1 MINRARLLRRSRD
14 HFFAWLPALMMGV
27 FALGTWWLV
36 RSAPQ
41 IAPPAAQQAP
51 ADEPDYFMRDFTVQ
65 TFASDGQL
73 RSRITGAQG
82 RHYPATQ
89 TLHVRTPRLQAWG
102 EGGELA
108 TASAESAT
116 AKDDGS
122 EVELIGHARVERQAA
137 PASQGAP
144 AVVFEGERLLA
155 FINDERVISHEP
167 VQITRGPDRFT
178 GDAFEYDRAS
188 GIAQLKGRVRGAIAP
203 RR

>member
-65 TFASDGQL
+65 TFAPDGQL
-73 RSRITGAQG
+73 RTRITGAQG

-108 TASAESAT
+108 TATAESAT

-122 EVELIGHARVERQAA
+122 EVELIGHARVER
-137 PASQGAP
+137 QGAP

>member
-1 MINRARLLRRSRD
+1 MCSSDL
-14 HFFAWLPALMMGV
+14 WLPALMMGV

-41 IAPPAAQQAP
+41 IVPPAAQQAP

-65 TFASDGQL
+65 TFAPDGQL
-73 RSRITGAQG
+73 RTRITGAQG

-108 TASAESAT
+108 TATAESAT

-144 AVVFEGERLLA
+144 AVEIG
-155 FINDERVISHEP
+155 
-167 VQITRGPDRFT
+167 
-178 GDAFEYDRAS
+178 RAH
-188 GIAQLKGRVRGAIAP
+188 V
-203 RR
+203 

>member
-41 IAPPAAQQAP
+41 IVPPAAQQAP

-65 TFASDGQL
+65 TFAPDGQL

-108 TASAESAT
+108 TATAESAT

-122 EVELIGHARVERQAA
+122 EVELIGHARVER
-137 PASQGAP
+137 QGAP

>member
-41 IAPPAAQQAP
+41 IVPPAAQQAP

-65 TFASDGQL
+65 TFAPDGQL

-108 TASAESAT
+108 TAESAT

>member
-1 MINRARLLRRSRD
+1 MINRARLRRRSRD

-41 IAPPAAQQAP
+41 IVPPAAQQAP

-65 TFASDGQL
+65 TFAPDGQL
-73 RSRITGAQG
+73 RTRITGAQG

-108 TASAESAT
+108 IAT
-116 AKDDGS
+116 KDDGS